1 MYGLIVLRSLFLAEF
16 IFISVA
22 SLGVERK
29 QSISGESCVENR
41 ENVRLNILFSL
52 EHFQIEK
59 KFKVSGIHLLI
70 LETACKTGKNECWN
84 HVFEFI
90 KLLRRPFFGKPLVS

>member
-52 EHFQIEK
+52 EHF
-59 KFKVSGIHLLI
+59 
-70 LETACKTGKNECWN
+70 
-84 HVFEFI
+84 
-90 KLLRRPFFGKPLVS
+90 